1 LTHRG
6 FSGAISPV
14 SSKTSTER
22 QHDMSHRDHPVADYQ
37 AVLSPDGQFIDVREP
52 NEVSAGT
59 LPGTTNIP
67 LGELPGRIEELD
79 QSRRVVLLCRS
90 GGRSTKAAEFL
101 TTLGFTDVVNLEGGM
116 LGVAQR
122 S

>member
-1 LTHRG
+1 MAH
-6 FSGAISPV
+6 S
-14 SSKTSTER
+14 
-22 QHDMSHRDHPVADYQ
+22 DHPAANYQ
-37 AVLSPDGQFIDVREP
+37 AALLPDTQFIDVREP
-52 NEVSAGT
+52 NEVNAGT

-101 TTLGFTDVVNLEGGM
+101 TTLGFTDVVNLKGGM
-116 LGVAQR
+116 LGFAHQG
-122 S
+122 